1 MNVMCLL
8 NWTIF
13 SSKLC
18 GPWSYCFPGTT
29 ITETCLLLGIGFSC
43 EQKGDTGLLFLA
55 HLNWK
60 LMSCCLSFCLSENFS
75 HFHLILQNHWANF
88 STKPGTKPPWVKDI
102 QVKGHTLFDGEI
114 TLGNNKYRLT
124 KSKNLLHFVLN
135 FAEWTN
141 PSSPFTTF
149 SITPSFHF
157 ILGPS
162 SLINTTSPIFID
174 CFLIQISYGIPA
186 KMKDIFGPI
195 SSRAVRLICKY
206 LLFCSRS
213 LP

>member
-1 MNVMCLL
+1 MWPMVLL
-8 NWTIF
+8 FSWYNHYWNLFAARNWF
-13 SSKLC
+13 LMWAK
-18 GPWSYCFPGTT
+18 WS
-29 ITETCLLLGIGFSC
+29 
-43 EQKGDTGLLFLA
+43 TGLLFLA

-75 HFHLILQNHWANF
+75 YFHLILQNHWANF

-102 QVKGHTLFDGEI
+102 QVKGHTLFYGEI

-124 KSKNLLHFVLN
+124 KSKNLLHFLLN

-141 PSSPFTTF
+141 PSSPFTTS

-162 SLINTTSPIFID
+162 SWINTTSPISID
-174 CFLIQISYGIPA
+174 CFFDPDFIWSSRKDERYSWAHLFQGCLADLQISSLLLSKPSIEL
-186 KMKDIFGPI
+186 KVN
-195 SSRAVRLICKY
+195 SSR
-206 LLFCSRS
+206 
-213 LP
+213 